1 MKHGLNLKKKKKREE
16 KVEWFSHKSPDI
28 HPLSTCKFQPPKETT
43 QKLLSQEDRRHRHGQ
58 EAHKKMLNITDY

>member
-1 MKHGLNLKKKKKREE
+1 MKHGLNLKKKRG
-16 KVEWFSHKSPDI
+16 KSRVVFTQTPYI

-58 EAHKKMLNITDY
+58 EAHEKMLSITNY

>member
-1 MKHGLNLKKKKKREE
+1 MKHGLNFKKKKRG
-16 KVEWFSHKSPDI
+16 KSRVVFTQTPDI